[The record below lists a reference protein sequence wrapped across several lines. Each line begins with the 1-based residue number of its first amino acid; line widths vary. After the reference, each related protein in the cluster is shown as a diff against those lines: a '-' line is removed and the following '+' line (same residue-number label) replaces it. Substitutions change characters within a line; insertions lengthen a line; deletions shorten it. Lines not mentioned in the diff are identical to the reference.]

1 MKCVYV
7 CVSVCLFRYVGIV
20 SCRYIKETHGM
31 KDDDNDNDREKNG
44 NFGNSFHFR
53 QIHTHTMDEFD
64 FKRRNISTLNGPE
77 FNWWWN
83 WLTMTHPRNPSK
95 TKLNNLSMAVC
106 VSAEQCATAKPISIQ
121 AINEPERKKN
131 RTTKKFYW
139 LNGWTLMVNKHSD
152 YDKYIAMVW
161 LKREREGECSI
172 SKWID
177 LLCCICVTKFLPLND
192 SSMSNVIF
200 YSLHQ
205 FAWPSNLLTW
215 LNMDC
220 ELAGQVNLA
229 RDFTTQNNWDCVRL
243 LPSPSNQF
251 FFISFA
257 FPWKFESDFNA
268 NKPFRAQMNFSR
280 NRNNVLVFN
289 AF

>member
-1 MKCVYV
+1 MCECWTMCNSQANFHTSNQRTREEKKPNDEKVLLIEWLDVDGKQAFGLRQVY
-7 CVSVCLFRYVGIV
+7 SG
-20 SCRYIKETHGM
+20 GM
-31 KDDDNDNDREKNG
+31 VE
-44 NFGNSFHFR
+44 
-53 QIHTHTMDEFD
+53 
-64 FKRRNISTLNGPE
+64 
-77 FNWWWN
+77 
-83 WLTMTHPRNPSK
+83 
-95 TKLNNLSMAVC
+95 
-106 VSAEQCATAKPISIQ
+106 
-121 AINEPERKKN
+121 
-131 RTTKKFYW
+131 
-139 LNGWTLMVNKHSD
+139 
-152 YDKYIAMVW
+152 
-161 LKREREGECSI
+161 EREGECSI